1 LDVIYEENDYL
12 RKVLGWLSRQEPQ
25 LKIMIE
31 EFKRAD
37 GRGLGSEKLG
47 EKVGENS
54 GESVYDKCV
63 ESNPEFE
70 VIGDIQVPLL
80 KAPKNSFT
88 PKPNYLCNKLD
99 TTQDPPKF
107 PPKTNDFQKP
117 VKFLSEKGVKPREKL
132 EPKPKP
138 TPFRCEY
145 CDKERHLVEFCYNR
159 KRDERLAREQANQ
172 DRYRQ
177 SHGIP
182 DPRVP
187 LPRCVG
193 SVRSVGAQGG
203 RFPQRGGGERFDR
216 RDDGVRAGERFGR
229 ARGGFARRPPTR
241 PQYGS
246 RGDDHSFGF
255 QRNYGPRFSP
265 RGARIPSMGHGK
277 FGGKGMMFAKPLL
290 SRWLDTSSTFSVLNP
305 VSNHWLILVLV
316 SDYRQEAWRTF
327 G

>member
-12 RKVLGWLSRQEPQ
+12 RKVLGWLSGQEPQ

-37 GRGLGSEKLG
+37 GRGLGFEKLG

-54 GESVYDKCV
+54 GESVYEKCV
-63 ESNPEFE
+63 ESNPGFE
-70 VIGDIQVPLL
+70 VIGEIQVPIP

-88 PKPNYLCNKLD
+88 PKPNHLCNKLD

-117 VKFLSEKGVKPREKL
+117 VKFVGEKGEKPREKP

-138 TPFRCEY
+138 IPFRCEY
-145 CDKERHLVEFCYNR
+145 CGKERHLAEFCYKR

-177 SHGIP
+177 SRGIP
-182 DPRVP
+182 EPRVP
-187 LPRCVG
+187 LPRGVG
-193 SVRSVGAQGG
+193 SVRSVG
-203 RFPQRGGGERFDR
+203 RFPQRGGGGERFVR

-229 ARGGFARRPPTR
+229 ARGGFAGRPPTR
-241 PQYGS
+241 PQYGF
-246 RGDDHSFGF
+246 RGDDRSFGF
-255 QRNYGPRFSP
+255 QRNYGPRFPP
-265 RGARIPSMGHGK
+265 RGARTPPMGHGK
-277 FGGKGMMFAKPLL
+277 FGGKGVMFANPSFEQMARHWFNFLCANPSVESL
-290 SRWLDTSSTFSVLNP
+290 AHSRSCF
-305 VSNHWLILVLV
+305 
-316 SDYRQEAWRTF
+316 
-327 G
+327 